1 MENHKLEVLIR
12 HTCHQTPTYLYSIHS
27 DLINAENADVWVDYL
42 GQKVKTLVNEE
53 AMASEL
59 FRNAEARYRQ
69 HKEWEAKS
77 EERTQKERENRLRRS
92 TMEKPRVNFIPKGL
106 TVDYEEIYG
115 KYLDQIIAYNPVDEE
130 DYAYQRHYLERWC
143 RKSVP
148 QILDMGRPDAAYA
161 IAMQVCRHIPD
172 FLEKEELLS
181 YNKSHNTQIRRL
193 IKESFQALVLSVTA
207 WNHEEKRRWV
217 VAFMKGQ
224 AVAYQSFRGLSKT
237 LTDMLPLVPFEG
249 LPVES
254 IREKNDEDI
263 AKERAAE
270 RERLEQERAERESR
284 SVIPLNTD
292 YEQRI
297 FTAHNINWDCNYIS
311 MLREVERRR
320 IEKMLENSHF
330 QQASLSYMQLL
341 KSMCRHFVSD
351 EHYNYFDDMYT
362 PDYTASDITR
372 LFDQYH
378 SEGKLPTE
386 VVDYLNAAWKEI
398 REEEA
403 YIDYGV
409 PSLEWNI

>member
-1 MENHKLEVLIR
+1 MIEVLIR
-12 HTCHQTPTYLYSIHS
+12 HTGHHTPTYLCSIHS
-27 DLINAENADVWVDYL
+27 DLIHAENADVWVDYL

-53 AMASEL
+53 AMESEL
-59 FRNAEARYRQ
+59 YRNAEARNRQ
-69 HKEWEAKS
+69 HKEWEAKR
-77 EERTQKERENRLRRS
+77 EERAQKERESRLRRIA
-92 TMEKPRVNFIPKGL
+92 MEKPRVNFIPKGL
-106 TVDYEEIYG
+106 KVDYEEIYG
-115 KYLDQIIAYNPVDEE
+115 KYLDKIIAYNPVDEE

-181 YNKSHNTQIRRL
+181 YNKSHNTQIRKL
-193 IKESFQALVLSVTA
+193 IKEAFQSLVLSVTV

-224 AVAYQSFRGLSKT
+224 ALAYQSFRGLSKA
-237 LTDMLPLVPFEG
+237 LTAMLPLTPFEG
-249 LPVES
+249 TPVET
-254 IREKNDEDI
+254 IREKSDEDI

-270 RERLEQERAERESR
+270 RERMEQARAERESR

-292 YEQRI
+292 YERRI
-297 FTAHNINWDCNYIS
+297 FAFRNIDWDCIHIS
-311 MLREVERRR
+311 MLMDAEKRR
-320 IEKMLENSHF
+320 IEQMLENGHF

-351 EHYNYFDDMYT
+351 EHYNHFDDMYS
-362 PDYTASDITR
+362 PDYAASDITR
-372 LFDQYH
+372 LFNQYY
-378 SEGKLPTE
+378 SEGKLSTE

-398 REEEA
+398 RDEEA

-409 PSLEWNI
+409 PSLEWK